1 MPRTLTNYLRTH
13 RKRAHLTQD
22 EVAFLLGSRKGAHV
36 SRHERFNRQPS
47 LPAAFAYEVLF
58 RVPAKDLFAGLHEA
72 AERAM
77 RSRARALL
85 KRLAHAKP
93 TRQVTHKL
101 AHLKKVGSL
110 DGHLRA

>member
-1 MPRTLTNYLRTH
+1 MPRQLTNYLRTH

-58 RVPAKDLFAGLHEA
+58 RVPAKDLFAGLHET

-77 RSRARALL
+77 RNRVRALVR
-85 KRLAHAKP
+85 RLSHAKP
-93 TRQVTHKL
+93 TRQVAHKL
-101 AHLKKVGSL
+101 AHLKKVGSVNGQL
-110 DGHLRA
+110 SA